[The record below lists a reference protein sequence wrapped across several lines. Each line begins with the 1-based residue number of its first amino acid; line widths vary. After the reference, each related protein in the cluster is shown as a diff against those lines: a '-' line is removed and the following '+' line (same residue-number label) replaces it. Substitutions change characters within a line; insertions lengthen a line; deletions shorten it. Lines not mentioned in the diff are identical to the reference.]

1 VKVFTGTKIQGEK
14 REKGNKKQRER
25 REKTQITREF
35 FL

>member
-25 REKTQITREF
+25 GERKHK
-35 FL
+35 

>member
-1 VKVFTGTKIQGEK
+1 MNEDTGRKEGE
-14 REKGNKKQRER
+14 GKQKTERER